1 MAVPKKRLERIKQ
14 LEAKADAKYKRIKK
28 RYGYEFS
35 IDKRIASE
43 MSAKQAR
50 EYEKYLEE
58 YTSRRTNRF
67 VNLGNVY
74 VPASDVRQ
82 LKENMKRL
90 NKLRREEFAKIKD
103 KPIVTQGKERPT
115 TVAEYAATMA
125 PTRENPFYN
134 YLYDETFNPETI
146 ETREQFERL
155 SERVERQ
162 STPEYQAW
170 RKNIMYQNFIDSL
183 NYLADMV
190 DEDISDILE
199 YFGGMSFE
207 DFYMVYMRNQD
218 LNQIFINT
226 KENWV
231 DVQRKI
237 DEIRATLNLET
248 ANMEVAEMVQ
258 GISGRIQD
266 IDDTLKEVGR

>member
-1 MAVPKKRLERIKQ
+1 MAIPKKRLERIKQ

-43 MSAKQAR
+43 MSVKQAR

-134 YLYDETFNPETI
+134 YLYEETFNPETI

-183 NYLADMV
+183 NYLAEMV

-248 ANMEVAEMVQ
+248 SNMEVAEMVQ
-258 GISGRIQD
+258 DISGRIQD

>member
-1 MAVPKKRLERIKQ
+1 MAIPKKRLERIKQ

-125 PTRENPFYN
+125 ATRENPFYN
-134 YLYDETFNPETI
+134 YLYEETFNPETI

-183 NYLADMV
+183 NYLAEMV

-248 ANMEVAEMVQ
+248 SNMEVAEMVRD
-258 GISGRIQD
+258 ISGRIQD

>member
-1 MAVPKKRLERIKQ
+1 MAIPKKRLERIKQ

-74 VPASDVRQ
+74 VPASDVRR
-82 LKENMKRL
+82 LKENMRRL
-90 NKLRREEFAKIKD
+90 NKRRREEFAKIKD

-134 YLYDETFNPETI
+134 YLYEETFNPETI

-183 NYLADMV
+183 NYLADMA

-248 ANMEVAEMVQ
+248 ANMEVAEMVRD
-258 GISGRIQD
+258 ISGRIQD

>member
-1 MAVPKKRLERIKQ
+1 MAIPKKRLERIKQ

-134 YLYDETFNPETI
+134 YLYEETFNPETI

-248 ANMEVAEMVQ
+248 SNMEVAEMVRD
-258 GISGRIQD
+258 ISGRIQD

>member
-1 MAVPKKRLERIKQ
+1 MAIPKKRLERITQ

-74 VPASDVRQ
+74 VPASDVRR

-134 YLYDETFNPETI
+134 YLYEETFNPETI

>member
-1 MAVPKKRLERIKQ
+1 MAIPKKRLERIKQ

-67 VNLGNVY
+67 VNLGNVS
-74 VPASDVRQ
+74 VPASDVRK

-134 YLYDETFNPETI
+134 YLYEETFNPETI

-155 SERVERQ
+155 TERVERQ

>member
-1 MAVPKKRLERIKQ
+1 MAIPKKRLERIKQ

-74 VPASDVRQ
+74 VPASDVRK

-258 GISGRIQD
+258 DISGRIQD

>member
-1 MAVPKKRLERIKQ
+1 MAVPKKRLERITQ

-125 PTRENPFYN
+125 PTRDNPFYN

>member
-1 MAVPKKRLERIKQ
+1 MAITKKRLERITQ

-74 VPASDVRQ
+74 VPASDVRK

-90 NKLRREEFAKIKD
+90 NKLRRKEFAKIKD

-134 YLYDETFNPETI
+134 YLYEETFNPETI

-155 SERVERQ
+155 TERVERQ

>member
-1 MAVPKKRLERIKQ
+1 MAIPKKRLERITQ

-82 LKENMKRL
+82 LKGNMKRL

-134 YLYDETFNPETI
+134 YLYEETFNPETI

>member
-1 MAVPKKRLERIKQ
+1 MAIPKKRLERIKQ

-134 YLYDETFNPETI
+134 YLYEETFNPETI

-183 NYLADMV
+183 NYLAEMV

-258 GISGRIQD
+258 GISARIQD

>member
-1 MAVPKKRLERIKQ
+1 MAIPKKRLERIKQ

-134 YLYDETFNPETI
+134 YLYEETFNPETI

-207 DFYMVYMRNQD
+207 DFYTVYMRNQD

>member
-1 MAVPKKRLERIKQ
+1 MAIPKKRLERIKQ

-134 YLYDETFNPETI
+134 YLYEETFNPETI

-248 ANMEVAEMVQ
+248 ANMEVAEMVRD
-258 GISGRIQD
+258 ISRRITD
-266 IDDTLKEVGR
+266 IDETLKIVGG

>member
-1 MAVPKKRLERIKQ
+1 MAIPKKRLERITQ

-134 YLYDETFNPETI
+134 YLYEETFNPETI

-258 GISGRIQD
+258 GISGRITD
-266 IDDTLKEVGR
+266 IDETLKIVGR

>member
-1 MAVPKKRLERIKQ
+1 MAIPKKRLERIKQ

-35 IDKRIASE
+35 IDKRIVSE

-50 EYEKYLEE
+50 EYEKYLED
-58 YTSRRTNRF
+58 YTSRSTNRF

-74 VPASDVRQ
+74 VPASDVRR

-134 YLYDETFNPETI
+134 YLYEETFNPETI

-155 SERVERQ
+155 TERVERQ

>member
-1 MAVPKKRLERIKQ
+1 MAIPKKRLERIKQ

-90 NKLRREEFAKIKD
+90 NKQRREEFAKIKD

-125 PTRENPFYN
+125 PTRENTFYN
-134 YLYDETFNPETI
+134 YLYEETFNPETI

-183 NYLADMV
+183 NYLAEMV

-248 ANMEVAEMVQ
+248 SNMEVAEMVRD
-258 GISGRIQD
+258 ISGRIQD

>member
-1 MAVPKKRLERIKQ
+1 MAIPKKRLERIKQ

-134 YLYDETFNPETI
+134 YLYEETFNPETI

-183 NYLADMV
+183 NYLAEMV

-248 ANMEVAEMVQ
+248 ANMEVAEMVRD
-258 GISGRIQD
+258 ISGRIQD

>member
-1 MAVPKKRLERIKQ
+1 MAIPKKRLERIKQ

-134 YLYDETFNPETI
+134 YLYEETFNPETI

-237 DEIRATLNLET
+237 DEIRATVNLET

>member
-1 MAVPKKRLERIKQ
+1 MAIPKKRLERIKQ

-134 YLYDETFNPETI
+134 YLYEETFNPETI

-237 DEIRATLNLET
+237 DEIRAALTLET
-248 ANMEVAEMVQ
+248 ANMEVAEMVRD
-258 GISGRIQD
+258 ISGRITD
-266 IDDTLKEVGR
+266 IDETLKIVGG

>member
-1 MAVPKKRLERIKQ
+1 MAIPKKRLERIKQ

-125 PTRENPFYN
+125 PTRDNPFYN

>member
-1 MAVPKKRLERIKQ
+1 MAIPKKRLERIKQ

-74 VPASDVRQ
+74 VPVSDVRQ

-134 YLYDETFNPETI
+134 YLYEETFNPETI

>member
-1 MAVPKKRLERIKQ
+1 MAIPKKRLERIKQ

-82 LKENMKRL
+82 LKENMTRL

-134 YLYDETFNPETI
+134 YLYEETFNPETI

-183 NYLADMV
+183 NYLAEMV

-248 ANMEVAEMVQ
+248 SNMEVAEMVRD
-258 GISGRIQD
+258 ISGRIQD

>member
-1 MAVPKKRLERIKQ
+1 MAIPKKRLERIKQ

-50 EYEKYLEE
+50 EYEKFLEE

-82 LKENMKRL
+82 LKENMKSL

-134 YLYDETFNPETI
+134 YLYEETFNPETI

>member
-1 MAVPKKRLERIKQ
+1 MAIPKKRLERIKQ

-134 YLYDETFNPETI
+134 YLYEETVNPETI

>member
-1 MAVPKKRLERIKQ
+1 MAIPKKRLERIKQ

-134 YLYDETFNPETI
+134 YLYAETFNPETI

>member
-1 MAVPKKRLERIKQ
+1 MAIPKKRLERIKQ

-134 YLYDETFNPETI
+134 YLYEETFNPETI

-183 NYLADMV
+183 NYLAEMV

-258 GISGRIQD
+258 GISGRITD
-266 IDDTLKEVGR
+266 IDETLKIVGR

>member
-1 MAVPKKRLERIKQ
+1 MAIPKKRLERIMQ

-134 YLYDETFNPETI
+134 YLYEETFNPETI

>member
-1 MAVPKKRLERIKQ
+1 MAIPKKRLERIKQ

-28 RYGYEFS
+28 RYEYEFS

-134 YLYDETFNPETI
+134 YLYEETFNPETI

-248 ANMEVAEMVQ
+248 ANMEVAEMGQ

-266 IDDTLKEVGR
+266 IYDTLKEVGR

>member
-1 MAVPKKRLERIKQ
+1 MAIPKKRLERITQ

-134 YLYDETFNPETI
+134 YLYEETFNPETI
-146 ETREQFERL
+146 KTREQFERL

-207 DFYMVYMRNQD
+207 DFYMIYMRNQD

-237 DEIRATLNLET
+237 DEIRAALNLET

>member
-1 MAVPKKRLERIKQ
+1 MAIPKKRLERIKQ

-82 LKENMKRL
+82 LKENMNRL

-134 YLYDETFNPETI
+134 YLYEETFNPETI

-207 DFYMVYMRNQD
+207 DFYTVYMRNQD

>member
-1 MAVPKKRLERIKQ
+1 MAIPKKRLERIKQ

-90 NKLRREEFAKIKD
+90 NKLRKEEFAKIKD

-134 YLYDETFNPETI
+134 YLYEETFNPETI

>member
-1 MAVPKKRLERIKQ
+1 MAIPKKRLERITQ

-134 YLYDETFNPETI
+134 YLYEETFNPETI

-218 LNQIFINT
+218 LNQIYINT

>member
-1 MAVPKKRLERIKQ
+1 MAIPKKRLERIKQ

-134 YLYDETFNPETI
+134 YLYAETFNPETI

-248 ANMEVAEMVQ
+248 SNMEVAEMVRD
-258 GISGRIQD
+258 ISGRIQD

>member
-1 MAVPKKRLERIKQ
+1 MAIPKKRLERIKQ

-82 LKENMKRL
+82 LKENMMRL
-90 NKLRREEFAKIKD
+90 NKLRRKEFAKIKD

-134 YLYDETFNPETI
+134 YLYEETFNPETI

-226 KENWV
+226 KENWL

-258 GISGRIQD
+258 DISGRIQD
-266 IDDTLKEVGR
+266 IDVTLKEVGR

>member
-1 MAVPKKRLERIKQ
+1 MAIPKKRLERIKQ

-134 YLYDETFNPETI
+134 YLYEETFNPETI

-258 GISGRIQD
+258 GISGRIQA

>member
-1 MAVPKKRLERIKQ
+1 MAIPKKRLERIKQ

-103 KPIVTQGKERPT
+103 KPIVTQGKDRPT

-134 YLYDETFNPETI
+134 YLYEETFNPETI

>member
-1 MAVPKKRLERIKQ
+1 MAIPKKRLERIKQ

-58 YTSRRTNRF
+58 YTSRSTNRF

-74 VPASDVRQ
+74 VPASDVRR

-134 YLYDETFNPETI
+134 YLYEETFNPETI

-155 SERVERQ
+155 TERVERQ

-170 RKNIMYQNFIDSL
+170 RKNIMHQNFIDSL

-248 ANMEVAEMVQ
+248 ENMEVAEMVQ
-258 GISGRIQD
+258 DISGRIQD

>member
-1 MAVPKKRLERIKQ
+1 MAIPKKRLERIKQ

-43 MSAKQAR
+43 MSSKQAR

-155 SERVERQ
+155 RARVERQ

-237 DEIRATLNLET
+237 NEIRATLNLET

>member
-1 MAVPKKRLERIKQ
+1 MAIPKKRLERIKQ

-82 LKENMKRL
+82 LKENMMRL
-90 NKLRREEFAKIKD
+90 NKLRRKEFAKIKD

-134 YLYDETFNPETI
+134 YLYEEPINPETI

-248 ANMEVAEMVQ
+248 ANMEVAEFFQ
-258 GISGRIQD
+258 YFSGRIQD
-266 IDDTLKEVGR
+266 IDVTLKEVGR